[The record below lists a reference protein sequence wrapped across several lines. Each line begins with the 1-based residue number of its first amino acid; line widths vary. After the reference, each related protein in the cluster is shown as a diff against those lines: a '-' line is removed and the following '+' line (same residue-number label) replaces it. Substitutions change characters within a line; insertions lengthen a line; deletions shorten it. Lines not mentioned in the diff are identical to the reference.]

1 MFRQKFYNFFVVKI
15 HFIAIGGS
23 VMHQLAIALKQKG
36 YEVSGSD
43 DEIFDPARS
52 NLLAAGILP
61 AQPGWFPEKISPQL
75 DAVVVGMHA
84 RADNPELLKAKAL
97 QLKIYS
103 FPEFIAHE
111 SCHKTRVV
119 VGGSHG
125 KTTITGMIMH
135 VLKACGRTFDYLVGA
150 AIPGFSQAVQL
161 TDAPVIICEGDEYPA
176 SALDSRPKFHLLK
189 PHIAIISGISW
200 DHINVFPTWEQY
212 LQQFAR
218 FIEVIEPHGSLI
230 YNQDDATVSD
240 LVRRSSRTDLQ
251 LIGYSLPKWTVEKGI
266 TFVYD
271 DQHHAIP
278 LRIFGEHNLLNLQ
291 AARQACALLGVSST
305 DFFQAITSFT
315 GASRRLELIA
325 SYPQAAIYRDF
336 AHAPSKVKAT
346 IQALRKQ
353 FPERKLIAVLELHTY
368 SSLSVSFQNQY
379 AGCMDEA
386 HIAAVFYSPHTLALK
401 RLPELTPDT
410 IKQGFRR
417 EDLHVFQHIDNLL
430 SFLEQ
435 QDYRDTTL
443 LLMSSGNF
451 DGMDME
457 YIRSLPDR
465 SPTSSLHQHGW
476 TGA

>member
-1 MFRQKFYNFFVVKI
+1 MKI

-61 AQPGWFPEKISPQL
+61 AQLGWFPEKISPQL

-84 RADNPELLKAKAL
+84 RDDNPELQKARAL
-97 QLKIYS
+97 QLRIYS

-111 SCHKTRVV
+111 SCHKTRLV

-161 TDAPVIICEGDEYPA
+161 TDAPVIVCEGDEYPA
-176 SALDSRPKFHLLK
+176 SALDPRPKFHLLK

-212 LQQFAR
+212 LQQFAQ
-218 FIEVIEPHGSLI
+218 FIALIEPHGTLI
-230 YNQDDATVSD
+230 YNQEDATVRQ
-240 LVRRSSRTDLQ
+240 LVEQCQRTDLQ
-251 LIGYSLPKWTVEKGI
+251 LIGYSRPEWTVEKGI

-271 DQHHAIP
+271 HHRHPVP

-291 AARQACALLGVSST
+291 AARRACALLGVSDT
-305 DFFQAITSFT
+305 DFFQAISSFT
-315 GASRRLELIA
+315 GASRRLELLA
-325 SYPQAAIYRDF
+325 AYPHSAIYRDF

-353 FPERKLIAVLELHTY
+353 FPGRKLIAVLELHTY
-368 SSLSVSFQNQY
+368 SSLSASFQAQY

-386 HIAAVFYSPHTLALK
+386 TVAAVFYSPHALALK
-401 RLPELTPDT
+401 RLPTLTPEA
-410 IKQGFRR
+410 IRQGFQRD
-417 EDLHVFQHIDNLL
+417 DLHVFQHVDNLL

-435 QDYRDTTL
+435 QDYQDTNL

-451 DGMDME
+451 DGMDIE
-457 YIRSLPDR
+457 SIRNLPMQSNPSLAR
-465 SPTSSLHQHGW
+465 KS
-476 TGA
+476 

>member
-1 MFRQKFYNFFVVKI
+1 
-15 HFIAIGGS
+15 
-23 VMHQLAIALKQKG
+23 
-36 YEVSGSD
+36 
-43 DEIFDPARS
+43 
-52 NLLAAGILP
+52 
-61 AQPGWFPEKISPQL
+61 
-75 DAVVVGMHA
+75 
-84 RADNPELLKAKAL
+84 
-97 QLKIYS
+97 
-103 FPEFIAHE
+103 
-111 SCHKTRVV
+111 
-119 VGGSHG
+119 
-125 KTTITGMIMH
+125 MIMH

-305 DFFQAITSFT
+305 DFF
-315 GASRRLELIA
+315 RRLRV
-325 SYPQAAIYRDF
+325 SRVPVVV
-336 AHAPSKVKAT
+336 SS
-346 IQALRKQ
+346 
-353 FPERKLIAVLELHTY
+353 
-368 SSLSVSFQNQY
+368 SSLLIHRQPS
-379 AGCMDEA
+379 
-386 HIAAVFYSPHTLALK
+386 IAILHMHLPRLK
-401 RLPELTPDT
+401 PQSRP
-410 IKQGFRR
+410 
-417 EDLHVFQHIDNLL
+417 
-430 SFLEQ
+430 
-435 QDYRDTTL
+435 
-443 LLMSSGNF
+443 SGNNF
-451 DGMDME
+451 PNAN
-457 YIRSLPDR
+457 L
-465 SPTSSLHQHGW
+465 
-476 TGA
+476 